1 MKLKLNPGMS
11 LENVKFDVVFTDP
24 SAIQTANGQGLQ
36 KLESQIEIE
45 SVEVYP
51 ASTLAE
57 ATNSFELIGMLLSI
71 AMIVPMFILLVCS
84 PVAVFQQL

>member
-24 SAIQTANGQGLQ
+24 SSVQTATGQGLQ

-51 ASTLAE
+51 ASTLAD
-57 ATNSFELIGMLLSI
+57 ATNSFELISMLISI
-71 AMIVPMFILLVCS
+71 AMVVPVFILLLCS

>member
-1 MKLKLNPGMS
+1 MS

-24 SAIQTANGQGLQ
+24 SAVQTATGQGLQ

-51 ASTLAE
+51 ATILAD
-57 ATNSFELIGMLLSI
+57 ATNSFELIAMLLSI
-71 AMIVPMFILLVCS
+71 AIVVPVFILLLCS